1 MVDLLTKN
9 LSRVSWLKEACLDSG
24 SYQKALRNWD
34 KLSKLMKAHW
44 RSGLVLCLI
53 VWFMAV
59 FPEKERRLLSWKMV
73 KRNLKTHW
81 EPQGLEE
88 TGYCRQSLMSGVW
101 FGFCALK
108 GSLKVSLK
116 GYLWKFQQSRLKKV
130 YVFRGALVVFMQ
142 RMRQNW
148 KLAVFFEASEDDLRE
163 GNRVLRKITTLSHDH

>member
-81 EPQGLEE
+81 EPQGFEE
-88 TGYCRQSLMSGVW
+88 YRYFRQSWMAVVGL
-101 FGFCALK
+101 GFCALK
-108 GSLKVSLK
+108 GWPKLNLKIFCVSSSKSDLDSYVINCCSCAYTDVTSTPDEHHK
-116 GYLWKFQQSRLKKV
+116 MFNWQAGKV
-130 YVFRGALVVFMQ
+130 CQIV
-142 RMRQNW
+142 
-148 KLAVFFEASEDDLRE
+148 AV
-163 GNRVLRKITTLSHDH
+163 